1 MDENSLEVGA
11 IYFGVGYEDDDS
23 LLRPI
28 LNTFEYLGEE
38 EMRQSIHVF
47 KYLGTG
53 DVLELKDTQLDY
65 ILDLEGLKQ
74 VLDDW
79 QFRNQKRRSGR

>member
-28 LNTFEYLGEE
+28 LSTFEYLGEE
-38 EMRQSIHVF
+38 EIHPSIHIF

-53 DVLELKDTQLDY
+53 DLLELKDSQLDY
-65 ILDLEGLKQ
+65 ILDFEGVIQ
-74 VLDDW
+74 VLNEWHDRD
-79 QFRNQKRRSGR
+79 QISRS

>member
-1 MDENSLEVGA
+1 MHGNSLEVGA

-28 LNTFEYLGEE
+28 LSTFEYLGEE
-38 EMRQSIHVF
+38 DSRPSIHVF

-53 DVLELKDTQLDY
+53 DLLELKDTQLDY
-65 ILDLEGLKQ
+65 ILDIEELKQ

-79 QFRNQKRRSGR
+79 QLRDEKRRRK